1 MSVTVL
7 GVRHHGPGSARAVEA
22 ALAELDPDLVLVEGP
37 AEGDAALA
45 HTGSLT
51 PPVALTVYA
60 RDEPRDAAFW
70 PFAEFSPEWRALLH
84 GAATGVPV
92 RFVDLPFGL
101 SLALRRQEQAEAAAR
116 AADAEAGGPDG
127 AGSRSANP
135 PGASYPGDAAGGD
148 SAGGAGGAGEPAHLV
163 EDDPL
168 GWLARAAGH
177 DDPERFWEDLVEH
190 RRLARAG
197 SGEPGRDGALELFAA
212 VANAMTELR
221 DEADPGDRVSP
232 TRVEHRRR
240 EEMREAHMRLE
251 IRRAGSGADAAARI
265 AVVCGAWHVPALTG
279 AAGRTSAT
287 ADQRTLR
294 GVRAVRTDTTWVPWT
309 HARLAAES
317 GYGAGIASPGW
328 YHHLWTARDQVTT
341 RWVTRVAGLLRA
353 ADLPASSASVIETV
367 RLAEALAAVRERAV
381 PGLTE
386 LNDAVL
392 AGLCGGDPV
401 PLAVVREQ
409 LVVGRVLGAV
419 GEDVPTVPLAA
430 DLARLQRRLRLRPG
444 ADDQKIRLDLRKDV
458 DRERG
463 QLLRRL
469 RLLDVPWGTPAATS
483 STGTFAEAWTLRWE
497 PEFSVA
503 VVAAARYGSTVAD
516 AATAV
521 ITERTE
527 AAADLP
533 AVTALLEAAVLAGLP
548 AAMAVVAAGL
558 ERRAAGTGDVAH
570 LMAALAPLA
579 RIHRY
584 GDVRATDTTGVAAL
598 AESLMVRICAGLPSA
613 CVSLDDDAADAMAAA
628 IDSADGAFRLIA
640 DPEHVERW
648 HVAVRAAADIHGG
661 NSLVNGRCTRILSDA
676 GDIDQVEVA
685 LRLDRAL
692 SAAGVAPADAAR
704 WLEGF
709 LGSTGS
715 VLARDPRMLGLVDAW
730 LASLTADAFTVVLA
744 PLRRVFAA
752 FTAPERRMIAERA
765 GSGLPRPAGGGT
777 GPTTST
783 GGPAAG
789 GPAAGGPGGAAAGGP
804 AAWDADR
811 VALVLPVVAS
821 LLTIPRL
828 ERTATHE

>member
-7 GVRHHGPGSARAVEA
+7 GIRHHGPGSARAVEA

-92 RFVDLPFGL
+92 RFMDLPFGL
-101 SLALRRQEQAEAAAR
+101 SLALRRQEQAEAE
-116 AADAEAGGPDG
+116 AEA
-127 AGSRSANP
+127 ATT
-135 PGASYPGDAAGGD
+135 DAATT
-148 SAGGAGGAGEPAHLV
+148 GADTDTDTTDTDTPAYLI

-190 RRLARAG
+190 RRLARVAA
-197 SGEPGRDGALELFAA
+197 GEPARDGALALFAA
-212 VANAMTELR
+212 VADAMAGLR
-221 DEADPGDRVSP
+221 DEAGPSDPTSP
-232 TRVEHRRR
+232 ARAEHRRR

-251 IRRAGSGADAAARI
+251 IRRAGSGPAAATRI

-279 AAGRTSAT
+279 ALGRTSAT

-317 GYGAGIASPGW
+317 GYGAGVASPGW

-392 AGLCGGDPV
+392 AGLCGGDQV

-419 GEDVPTVPLAA
+419 GADVPTVPLAA
-430 DLARLQRRLRLRPG
+430 DLARLQRRLRLRPA
-444 ADDQKIRLDLRKDV
+444 ADDQRVRLDLRKDV

-483 STGTFAEAWTLRWE
+483 GTGTFAEAWTLRWE

-521 ITERTE
+521 IAERTR

-584 GDVRATDTTGVAAL
+584 GDVRATDTTGVTAL
-598 AESLMVRICAGLPSA
+598 AVSLMVRICAGLPPA
-613 CVSLDDDAADAMAAA
+613 CVSLGDDAADAMANA

-640 DPEHVERW
+640 DPGHVERW
-648 HVAVRAAADIHGG
+648 HDAVRAAADVHGAD
-661 NSLVNGRCTRILSDA
+661 SLVNGRCVRILADA
-676 GDIDQVEVA
+676 GDLDQVEVA
-685 LRLDRAL
+685 RRLDRAL
-692 SAAGVAPADAAR
+692 SAAGVAPAAAAR

-715 VLARDPRMLGLVDAW
+715 VLARDPRLLGLVDAW
-730 LASLTADAFTVVLA
+730 LASLTAGGFTAVLA

-765 GSGLPRPAGGGT
+765 RSGLPRPGGGT
-777 GPTTST
+777 AGEST
-783 GGPAAG
+783 GPATPTNDPAAG
-789 GPAAGGPGGAAAGGP
+789 GPAVGDP
-804 AAWDADR
+804 AAWDTER
-811 VALVLPVVAS
+811 VTLVLPVVAA
-821 LLTIPRL
+821 LLAIPGP
-828 ERTATHE
+828 ERTAPHD